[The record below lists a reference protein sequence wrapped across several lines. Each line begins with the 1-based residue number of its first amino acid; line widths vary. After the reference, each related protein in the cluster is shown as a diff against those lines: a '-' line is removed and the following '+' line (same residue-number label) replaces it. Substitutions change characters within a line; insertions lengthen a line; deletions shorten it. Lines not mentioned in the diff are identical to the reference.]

1 MALRD
6 EPKIDG
12 RYKYLHSRPESED
25 RLTASPIP
33 IDTSQVGSTSLKQF
47 ILQIDILDIQP
58 TYTTYTVGP
67 SRSASSVTS
76 AKT

>member
-47 ILQIDILDIQP
+47 ILQIDILDI
-58 TYTTYTVGP
+58 
-67 SRSASSVTS
+67 
-76 AKT
+76 